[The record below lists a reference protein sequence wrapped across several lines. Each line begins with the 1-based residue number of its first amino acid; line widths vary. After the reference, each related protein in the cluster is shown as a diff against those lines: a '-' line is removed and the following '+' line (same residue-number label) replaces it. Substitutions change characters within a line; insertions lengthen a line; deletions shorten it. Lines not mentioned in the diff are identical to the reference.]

1 LITNF
6 LAAIRYDKF
15 ILHLIH
21 AKTVDAYS
29 KGTAYFDIA
38 NRI

>member
-1 LITNF
+1 MIVLIDNQF

-29 KGTAYFDIA
+29 KRTAIS
-38 NRI
+38 